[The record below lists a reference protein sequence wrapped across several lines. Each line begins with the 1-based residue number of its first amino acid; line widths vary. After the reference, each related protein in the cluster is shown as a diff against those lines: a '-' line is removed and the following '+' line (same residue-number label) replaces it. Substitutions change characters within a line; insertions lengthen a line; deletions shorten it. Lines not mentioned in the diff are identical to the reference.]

1 MLTLLTIPYV
11 ASRNFLLESV
21 SFFKMKERE
30 AGLAL
35 SKVVKQQ
42 MKVKQI
48 VENHHS
54 CWELPF
60 SNPGESCLGGGR
72 AWTQILAGRSK
83 LSELGHKVRKGGDGK
98 DDVDDEKDDDVP

>member
-11 ASRNFLLESV
+11 ASKNFLLESV

-30 AGLAL
+30 AGLVL

-48 VENHHS
+48 VENFH
-54 CWELPF
+54 F
-60 SNPGESCLGGGR
+60 
-72 AWTQILAGRSK
+72 
-83 LSELGHKVRKGGDGK
+83 LSIKVRVAFLKSR
-98 DDVDDEKDDDVP
+98 